1 MFGHL
6 QRHIRLCVGCYHWT
20 HPPHQAIAEENYGG
34 LYWCLLQYTH
44 LWCVVG
50 HIFHAIRL
58 HDLSCPR
65 PRYQRLEF
73 SEMSTQSSLCVEGL
87 GDSRTL
93 ECGLVNGELSLR
105 LKTMDRY
112 LLLKY
117 RLVSLNP

>member
-50 HIFHAIRL
+50 HIFHEIRL
-58 HDLSCPR
+58 HDLSRPR
-65 PRYQRLEF
+65 PRCQRLEF
-73 SEMSTQSSLCVEGL
+73 SEVSAQPSLCVEGL
-87 GDSRTL
+87 ANSRTL
-93 ECGLVNGELSLR
+93 KCGLVNSKLSLE
-105 LKTMDRY
+105 L
-112 LLLKY
+112 
-117 RLVSLNP
+117 